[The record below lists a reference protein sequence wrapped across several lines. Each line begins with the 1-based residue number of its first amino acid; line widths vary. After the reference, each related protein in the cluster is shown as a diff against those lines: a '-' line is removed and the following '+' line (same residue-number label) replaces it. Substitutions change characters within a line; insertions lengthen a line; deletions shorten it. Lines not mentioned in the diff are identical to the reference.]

1 MGVLQ
6 GGESLPYSHSEFLR
20 EHEIVRTTYRT
31 SPYWRKCWA
40 RHLRLSWMPA
50 SSIPSADSALPL
62 KLTKLRWV
70 DLLLS
75 LDGVDV
81 CGQVLFL
88 AQAFF
93 AANPLPSS
101 ERRIS
106 QQLESIRTSAKMVDM
121 IASSNL
127 SKADYWAW
135 SISAE
140 QSRAAHSFSAHRTVN
155 CGSLAVG

>member
-1 MGVLQ
+1 M
-6 GGESLPYSHSEFLR
+6 
-20 EHEIVRTTYRT
+20 
-31 SPYWRKCWA
+31 
-40 RHLRLSWMPA
+40 
-50 SSIPSADSALPL
+50 
-62 KLTKLRWV
+62 
-70 DLLLS
+70 LS

-127 SKADYWAW
+127 SKADYWA
-135 SISAE
+135 
-140 QSRAAHSFSAHRTVN
+140 
-155 CGSLAVG
+155 